1 MSLDYLFPFAGQHA
15 IQSVAFAL
23 DFVSELDISE
33 VDSIQTA
40 SSVLRAE
47 FSKLDLQQQNRLEFK
62 IEPRTSGTPGTSSV
76 SVEANGF
83 VLQRPSSV
91 QDAPLRL
98 INVTRSRIVI
108 AINDYTRWDKF
119 KEDINKYLS
128 VLLATIDSQKAIS
141 SIGLQVND
149 VFLWKSDPADLKLD
163 EVFEKNNSYIVSNAF
178 QVPSLWHSHHGYL
191 IKHEAPVKYQQ
202 LDNINISRTEVDGVP
217 NLQILISQ
225 SVTFLE
231 PLYKFWSTNK
241 NTILEIQESL
251 HDGNKNILKSLLT
264 QAVQD
269 KINLNAVKG

>member
-1 MSLDYLFPFAGQHA
+1 MSLDNLYPFAGGHA

-23 DFVSELDISE
+23 DFISELDISE
-33 VDSIQTA
+33 VTAIQAAAT
-40 SSVLRAE
+40 SELGNE
-47 FSKLDLQQQNRLEFK
+47 FPIVAPQQLNRLEFK
-62 IEPRTSGTPGTSSV
+62 FEAGSSGSSTASAEV
-76 SVEANGF
+76 NGF
-83 VLQRPSSV
+83 VMQRPSISAT
-91 QDAPLRL
+91 APLRL
-98 INVTRSRIVI
+98 ISVTRKGVVI
-108 AINDYTRWDKF
+108 AVNDYTRWDKF

-128 VLLATIDSQKAIS
+128 ALLATIDGQKAIS

-163 EVFEKNNSYIVSNAF
+163 EVFTKNNPYIVSNAF
-178 QVPSLWHSHHGYL
+178 QVSSLWHSHHGYL

-217 NLQILISQ
+217 HLQILISQ

-269 KINLNAVKG
+269 KISLNIEKG